1 MKTKADKFSLSVT
14 QCEKTPLIP
23 ISLLIV
29 LCFIVLLCSPGLMAS
44 QLYIGKATVDI
55 TPEVPVA
62 LQGQFHLR
70 ITSEIETPLT
80 ANIITLETRDGN
92 RSLDIAIMVS
102 CDLALITEELS
113 DMVKQEVKKL
123 LPETDA
129 EKIFLNATHTHT
141 APVYFNHPS
150 FLYNIPETG
159 VLQPDE
165 YQNFMVK
172 RIAGG
177 IVEAWKSRQQGSMT
191 WGLGHASVANNR
203 RVVYSKKIDAPGTFA
218 DGTARMYGNTNTP
231 DFINIEGMEDRD
243 VHTLFFWDK
252 NDKFIATIISIG
264 CTAQEVEGRN
274 AINADLFHPVREKLK
289 KQYGQDL
296 VILGWISAAGDQS
309 PRPMYRKA
317 AEERMMKLRN
327 LTRLEEL
334 ARRVVNAVDEIYE
347 TVKNDKYED
356 IKLIHQVETFTLP
369 GRKVK
374 PVEYEFAKS
383 ERDKY
388 AKQIE
393 EDPKSADQ
401 LLGRMTWNNDIVRR
415 YEMQKTEPDPQYKAK
430 IHILR
435 IGDVAV
441 CTNPFE
447 LFTDFGLRIR
457 ARSNA
462 LQTISLQ
469 LTDGSGGYLPTQKAV
484 EGGGYSAVVQSGMV
498 GPEGGQ
504 VLVDKSVELINK
516 MF

>member
-1 MKTKADKFSLSVT
+1 
-14 QCEKTPLIP
+14 
-23 ISLLIV
+23 
-29 LCFIVLLCSPGLMAS
+29 
-44 QLYIGKATVDI
+44 
-55 TPEVPVA
+55 
-62 LQGQFHLR
+62 
-70 ITSEIETPLT
+70 
-80 ANIITLETRDGN
+80 
-92 RSLDIAIMVS
+92 
-102 CDLALITEELS
+102 
-113 DMVKQEVKKL
+113 
-123 LPETDA
+123 
-129 EKIFLNATHTHT
+129 
-141 APVYFNHPS
+141 
-150 FLYNIPETG
+150 
-159 VLQPDE
+159 
-165 YQNFMVK
+165 
-172 RIAGG
+172 
-177 IVEAWKSRQQGSMT
+177 
-191 WGLGHASVANNR
+191 
-203 RVVYSKKIDAPGTFA
+203 
-218 DGTARMYGNTNTP
+218 
-231 DFINIEGMEDRD
+231 MEDRD
-243 VHTLFFWDK
+243 VHNLFFCDK
-252 NDKFIATIISIG
+252 KDKFIATIISIG